1 MERHEEYMKRRIRE
15 EEEEK
20 ESKTE
25 TIILLSD
32 VIESKIRKEQELEYY
47 QKELEKLVEKMGWI
61 RKEIDVTNIII
72 DIISNETVLEIP
84 GTKQARLVNS
94 FSKK

>member
-1 MERHEEYMKRRIRE
+1 
-15 EEEEK
+15 
-20 ESKTE
+20 
-25 TIILLSD
+25 
-32 VIESKIRKEQELEYY
+32 
-47 QKELEKLVEKMGWI
+47 MGWI

>member
-1 MERHEEYMKRRIRE
+1 MERHEEYMKRRIR

-47 QKELEKLVEKMGWI
+47 QKELEKLVEIMGWI

>member
-1 MERHEEYMKRRIRE
+1 MERHEEYMKRRIR